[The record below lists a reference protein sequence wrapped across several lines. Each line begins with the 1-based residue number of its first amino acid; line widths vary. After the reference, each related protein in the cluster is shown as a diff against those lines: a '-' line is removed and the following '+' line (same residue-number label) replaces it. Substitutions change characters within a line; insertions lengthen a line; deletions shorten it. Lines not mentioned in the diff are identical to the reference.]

1 MAKFIDYL
9 LENKLAK
16 SRDTLAPLDETECI
30 HIDINDDMLSS
41 SKILCYNASQT
52 VTDPKGKEIPVNP
65 KKFPTKAVIV
75 QIEPNGLPI
84 QIYFDT
90 KSKCWNSAFKYNGKR
105 CCLTPDQFE
114 SFFNSDFYQKLLAKL
129 QKIWPLSDTFHKELY
144 DGISNKQLWLS
155 YDPNLA
161 EAAEAA
167 DDEDPE
173 RPKFSASGRK
183 IMNFVDSGVSSK
195 GAVFYCWPDL
205 NKVYN
210 WSTWKDWKKI
220 RPLCRMRFKYKNDH
234 EYTLTLSTV
243 GEDYKNRGFR
253 GIDITEQPP
262 VQWLSKV
269 ENEDVMKLSLVN
281 KFIRHC
287 IKKIETHL
295 ALDPEEIYSK
305 INNPDKITVEEIRNT
320 QSKIRNTLNEIIKKH
335 KSDSFKWRR

>member
-1 MAKFIDYL
+1 M
-9 LENKLAK
+9 
-16 SRDTLAPLDETECI
+16 
-30 HIDINDDMLSS
+30 
-41 SKILCYNASQT
+41 
-52 VTDPKGKEIPVNP
+52 
-65 KKFPTKAVIV
+65 
-75 QIEPNGLPI
+75 
-84 QIYFDT
+84 
-90 KSKCWNSAFKYNGKR
+90 
-105 CCLTPDQFE
+105 
-114 SFFNSDFYQKLLAKL
+114 

-220 RPLCRMRFKYKNDH
+220 KPLCRIRFKHGNLHYGISISAIKD
-234 EYTLTLSTV
+234 
-243 GEDYKNRGFR
+243 DYKNRGFR
-253 GIDITEQPP
+253 AYDIDTKPSL
-262 VQWLSKV
+262 QWLSK
-269 ENEDVMKLSLVN
+269 EETHDIMKLSIVD

-287 IKKIETHL
+287 IKKIEDAL
-295 ALDPEEIYSK
+295 KLDPEDIYK
-305 INNPDKITVEEIRNT
+305 NINNPEKITVDEIKKTMSVVR
-320 QSKIRNTLNEIIKKH
+320 KTLNEIIKPKQI
-335 KSDSFKWRR
+335 DSFKWGN

>member
-1 MAKFIDYL
+1 M
-9 LENKLAK
+9 
-16 SRDTLAPLDETECI
+16 
-30 HIDINDDMLSS
+30 
-41 SKILCYNASQT
+41 
-52 VTDPKGKEIPVNP
+52 
-65 KKFPTKAVIV
+65 
-75 QIEPNGLPI
+75 
-84 QIYFDT
+84 
-90 KSKCWNSAFKYNGKR
+90 
-105 CCLTPDQFE
+105 
-114 SFFNSDFYQKLLAKL
+114 

-161 EAAEAA
+161 EAA

-195 GAVFYCWPDL
+195 DAVFYCWPDL

-295 ALDPEEIYSK
+295 ALDPVEIYSK

-320 QSKIRNTLNEIIKKH
+320 
-335 KSDSFKWRR
+335 